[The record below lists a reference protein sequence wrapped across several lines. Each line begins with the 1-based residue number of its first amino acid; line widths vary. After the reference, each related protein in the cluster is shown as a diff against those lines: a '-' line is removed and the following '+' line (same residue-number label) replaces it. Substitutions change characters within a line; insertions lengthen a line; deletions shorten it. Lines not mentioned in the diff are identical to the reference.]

1 MPISWNRAS
10 FQFGVR
16 LFGCPAV
23 AVPLLCRC
31 GGAAILL
38 SNKMFD
44 GFRAKYKLLHSIRT
58 QNASE
63 ESLNCV
69 IQTEDST
76 GRCPHVVLCVCTL
89 GVAHVEVG
97 GGVLRASCVCVCGLL
112 SVCVHACVCV
122 TV

>member
-1 MPISWNRAS
+1 M
-10 FQFGVR
+10 VCVC
-16 LFGCPAV
+16 L

-97 GGVLRASCVCVCGLL
+97 GGCCLQVVCVCV
-112 SVCVHACVCV
+112 VCFRCVCMRV
-122 TV
+122 YV